1 MQKLILTPY
10 LRLFG
15 LAAGGHYLARGA
27 MAATQDAALD
37 PAFVTRKLASIR
49 FFGANML
56 TACGGLSAAVMA
68 GNDVVDDIGL
78 EALAG

>member
-1 MQKLILTPY
+1 M
-10 LRLFG
+10 RLFG
-15 LAAGGHYLARGA
+15 LAAGGHYLAKGA
-27 MAATQDAALD
+27 LAATQGEALD
-37 PAFVTRKLASIR
+37 PAFVNRKLSSIR

-56 TACGGLSAAVMA
+56 TACGGLAASVMA